1 MSTFVGGKLNLKG
14 GPPKGGIKKK
24 KRAKKVE
31 GSELVA
37 GGGGGASAQQ
47 DEAQAKVTPEGVV
60 LDPSKDASADRRT
73 DAEKRA
79 EAHMLQYEELR
90 LKKAAGK
97 SHQEKI
103 KEFNEKLAAMTEH
116 NDIFRISYTA

>member
-1 MSTFVGGKLNLKG
+1 M
-14 GPPKGGIKKK
+14 
-24 KRAKKVE
+24 
-31 GSELVA
+31 
-37 GGGGGASAQQ
+37 
-47 DEAQAKVTPEGVV
+47 
-60 LDPSKDASADRRT
+60 LDPSKDAPADRRT